1 MDAVITYV
9 NGNDP
14 LWMADYAANVGGD
27 MLTKRFR
34 DWGTLKYLLRG
45 IEKHLPFI
53 DNIFLVVARESQ
65 VPVWVDR
72 HAVNVI
78 MHKDFVPPEYLPTF
92 NCNTLEVFLH
102 RIPGLSER
110 YIYFNDDMFPFR
122 DMHEEDFFVDGKAV
136 VWFKRHFLALN
147 MYKKICRESDRLAR
161 RLSGAGKSV
170 FFLRPQH
177 TPSAMLRSTCEEA
190 FEHGEDKIKA
200 AISSVRTGRNHNQY
214 LFTDYLFYRGETV
227 RKRVSNRHFS
237 LAVSTV
243 GKIRAFIDAPYEDMA
258 CINDVEMNDERFN
271 ALRVA
276 MLESFEKAFPR
287 KSRFEL

>member
-14 LWMADYAANVGGD
+14 LWLADYASHVGGD
-27 MLTKRFR
+27 ILTKRFR

-53 DNIFLVVARESQ
+53 DNVFLVVARESQ
-65 VPVWVDR
+65 VPEWVDR
-72 HAVNVI
+72 QAVKVI
-78 MHKDFVPPEYLPTF
+78 MHNDFIPTGYLPTF
-92 NCNTLEVFLH
+92 NCNTLEVYMH

-122 DMHEEDFFVDGKAV
+122 DMHEEDFFVNGKAA
-136 VWFKRHFLALN
+136 VWLKRHFLTLN

-161 RLSGAGKSV
+161 KLSGNGRSV
-170 FFLRPQH
+170 FFHRPQH
-177 TPSAMLRSTCEEA
+177 APSAMLKSACEDV
-190 FEHGEDKIKA
+190 FEHGKEEIKS
-200 AISSVRTGRNHNQY
+200 AISSVRTEKNHNQY
-214 LFTDYLFYRGETV
+214 LFTDYLFYSGKTV
-227 RKRVSNRHFS
+227 KKRMSNRHFS

-243 GKIRAFIDAPYEDMA
+243 GKICAFIADPDEDMA
-258 CINDVEMNDERFN
+258 CINDVGMNDEKFD
-271 ALRVA
+271 ALRIA
-276 MLESFEKAFPR
+276 ILDSFEKAFPH